1 MLVLLAWKQMEH
13 DFVNTIGLLESYSDI
28 PDLASKQY
36 FDLWVQHPYRFVGTN
51 LPFKII
57 SKEDV

>member
-1 MLVLLAWKQMEH
+1 MEH